1 MRRGLFLSGTHDRWV
16 PLVLTNTSV
25 NSPLT
30 FLIITKSKKS
40 VRALRYLDARMV
52 VIKNTQ

>member
-40 VRALRYLDARMV
+40 ICALRYLDARMV